1 MITLTEHALEVLQFN
16 PTSPLGAVQTAREK
30 MMQGNVLQGGLG
42 CALINQLL
50 GLNLTYDAFIEPAKD
65 VKEDLLADYE
75 LMVAQAVA
83 EHAVKNVGQPI
94 DEVEVL
100 TNARARAMRLLTSP
114 QHAWMFAKPEST
126 ASGQST
132 EQVAVAA
139 GIETKVAVKADG
151 SIKKGGK
158 EVLAIELYK
167 KYVAELNG
175 AAYSNQAFIAILVA
189 QLGMTKAGATT
200 YNYNMKKKFGG
211 AIEAKGKKA

>member
-1 MITLTEHALEVLQFN
+1 MITLTQHALEVLQFN
-16 PTSPLGAVQTAREK
+16 PTSPLGAVQVVREK
-30 MMQGNVLQGGLG
+30 MTDGGTFLQGGKG
-42 CALINQLL
+42 VALINQLL

-83 EHAVKNVGQPI
+83 ETAVKNVGQPQ
-94 DEVEVL
+94 DEQEVL

-126 ASGQST
+126 ASGQPT

-167 KYVAELNG
+167 KYVKNAEKPLT
-175 AAYSNQAFIAILVA
+175 NQEFIAMLMKE
-189 QLGMTKAGATT
+189 LGMSKAGATT
-200 YNYNMKKKFGG
+200 YRYNMVKRFGG
-211 AIEAKGKKA
+211 EIKSRPQT